1 MMVVF
6 KILMRKLLTFLYQNN
21 LSQT

>member
-1 MMVVF
+1 MVVF